1 MDNKIYQE
9 ETQGELFVMFI
20 YSVKSSTIKFF
31 SIIGVAIVTLVALF
45 FLIPTYSDS
54 TTKEIA
60 AINESISFDN
70 VKNADDGVAFLSQY
84 GWVADETPIE
94 ECEITIPKEF
104 DKVLST
110 YNEIQ
115 KQQGLDLTK
124 YQRKTTTRYTYR
136 ITNYPD
142 YEGTVY
148 ANIITY
154 HGKVIAGDICSA
166 DARGFIHTLS
176 MPTE

>member
-1 MDNKIYQE
+1 M
-9 ETQGELFVMFI
+9 FV
-20 YSVKSSTIKFF
+20 YSLKASTLKFF
-31 SIIGVAIVTLVALF
+31 GIIGVAILTLIALMV
-45 FLIPTYSDS
+45 LIPTYSTA
-54 TTKEIA
+54 TTAKIEEM
-60 AINESISFDN
+60 NESISFDN
-70 VKNADDGVAFLSQY
+70 VKSSSDVISFLSQY
-84 GWVADETPIE
+84 GWTVSEAPIE
-94 ECEITIPKEF
+94 ECEITIPKDF
-104 DKVLST
+104 DKVLTS

>member
-1 MDNKIYQE
+1 
-9 ETQGELFVMFI
+9 MFI
-20 YSVKSSTIKFF
+20 YSIRSSTIKFF
-31 SIIGVAIVTLVALF
+31 GIIGVAIVTLVALM
-45 FLIPTYSDS
+45 FLIPTYSEA

-60 AINESISFDN
+60 TINENISFDN
-70 VKNADDGVAFLSQY
+70 VKSADDGIDFLKQY
-84 GWVADETPIE
+84 GWVTDETPIE

-124 YQRKTTTRYTYR
+124 YQRKITKRYTYKV
-136 ITNYPD
+136 TNYPN

-154 HGKVIAGDICSA
+154 RGKVIAGDICSA
-166 DARGFIHTLS
+166 DSRGFIHTLS
-176 MPTE
+176 MPTDK